1 MTDFTIKSS
10 TNSIT
15 NLENT
20 LSAFSNLCDVNPIC
34 KDYDFAVIVSIVR
47 GPDFGS
53 LNALDEISTWSSVI
67 AVELSKTEGYKD
79 SL

>member
-1 MTDFTIKSS
+1 MTNFIINSS
-10 TNSIT
+10 TDSIT

-20 LSAFSNLCDVNPIC
+20 LSAFSDLYDINTIC

-47 GPDFGS
+47 GLNFGS
-53 LNALDEISTWSSVI
+53 LNALGEISTWSSVI
-67 AVELSKTEGYKD
+67 AVELSETEGYKD

>member
-10 TNSIT
+10 TDSIT

-20 LSAFSNLCDVNPIC
+20 LSAFSDLCDVTTIC

-47 GPDFGS
+47 GSNVG
-53 LNALDEISTWSSVI
+53 L
-67 AVELSKTEGYKD
+67 
-79 SL
+79 